1 MLGLITEVR
10 SLGLRSTVP
19 SHNTRYSPLE
29 PGRAGAGGWLGMS
42 LLCLLLGGE
51 EMGRC
56 GAMNCPGTG
65 HRILM
70 ALPSTNSS
78 DYFTFCNLP
87 QAEENKHLKY
97 G

>member
-1 MLGLITEVR
+1 MTMISKLIPVVR
-10 SLGLRSTVP
+10 SLGLRSTVT

-65 HRILM
+65 HGINGT
-70 ALPSTNSS
+70 A
-78 DYFTFCNLP
+78 
-87 QAEENKHLKY
+87 
-97 G
+97 